1 MSSDPILLAEVEAL
15 RAAVEVLRVRV
26 GILERSRA
34 AESQEVA
41 APSEFSYSVVSAAV
55 VEPPYPRSGGLAS
68 GIVDVED
75 SEARLAVAQQI
86 GCFLRRC
93 VEGRPRGSSGRDRV
107 RLPNTCYVIVGDFTG
122 RILEVPRFEESFA
135 EVRRICKKGPDCG
148 RSIFVGFPSAWEA
161 RAALE
166 AGSFLVP
173 PQLRD
178 VELDPF
184 LELLVD
190 EAGSTRHHYEVVNFT
205 WEKEGE
211 RLTANLIP
219 ICRFHQRLIVAV
231 PGEAWHRTVS
241 SRLLPRGA
249 LAKPIFVEVATAL
262 HSDPEVALL
271 DKAKLWL
278 GYLARDIEEHLVPGR
293 DAGAKLDVWYDD
305 AEDGEL
311 RIPLAQALADAAEE
325 HYGFM
330 SAKETAAPKKVTT
343 ETRLSTL
350 ESSLEKIHEAL
361 NKLAGVEMP
370 APGGTEGAP
379 AAPSVFIAAPKV
391 VPRRVAAQPSAAG
404 DPLRVPGLDPGV
416 VASAVEAGIPADQ
429 IRKLGALAGR
439 PGRML
444 DAPTKPKPHLVEE
457 VLGETDEEG
466 GAEAEEAVEG
476 GGDPTA
482 PLPGGPLE
490 QAVVQLTKI
499 VGKLSS
505 RQRGDLEALL
515 DGADS
520 GSTEPSLT
528 TGSKSKAAAYVK
540 LKACLQENPSYIYTT
555 IEERMDADFSQLRA
569 APGATN
575 LPTGSRAW
583 VEYRSRVMNYQSSVR
598 AIWAIA
604 GIHDCLRH
612 GRYQEARCRATLA
625 IAAWDQASLD
635 SGNWLMSQELLLE
648 EPPPWSSFQNKRMPE
663 PWEQAASKL
672 VDERWLAVLQWR
684 LKDKDAYLETKKR
697 LVQSRGRA
705 DPKDG
710 DKQDSLK
717 GKKGDG
723 KKGGGRGKSSAEQ
736 SDQ

>member
-1 MSSDPILLAEVEAL
+1 MSEH
-15 RAAVEVLRVRV
+15 
-26 GILERSRA
+26 
-34 AESQEVA
+34 
-41 APSEFSYSVVSAAV
+41 
-55 VEPPYPRSGGLAS
+55 
-68 GIVDVED
+68 
-75 SEARLAVAQQI
+75 
-86 GCFLRRC
+86 
-93 VEGRPRGSSGRDRV
+93 
-107 RLPNTCYVIVGDFTG
+107 
-122 RILEVPRFEESFA
+122 
-135 EVRRICKKGPDCG
+135 
-148 RSIFVGFPSAWEA
+148 
-161 RAALE
+161 
-166 AGSFLVP
+166 
-173 PQLRD
+173 
-178 VELDPF
+178 DPF

-205 WEKEGE
+205 WEKEAD
-211 RLTANLIP
+211 RYTANLIP

-241 SRLLPRGA
+241 QRILPRGA

-278 GYLARDIEEHLVPGR
+278 GYLDRDIEEHLVPGR
-293 DAGAKLDVWYDD
+293 DVGAKLDVWYDD

-311 RIPLAQALADAAEE
+311 RIPLAQALAEAAEE
-325 HYGFM
+325 HYGFL
-330 SAKETAAPKKVTT
+330 SARETAVPKKVTT
-343 ETRLSTL
+343 EARLISL
-350 ESSLEKIHEAL
+350 ESSLERIHEAL
-361 NKLAGVEMP
+361 NKLSGAEKP
-370 APGGTEGAP
+370 APGGTERAA
-379 AAPSVFIAAPKV
+379 AAPSVYIAAPKV
-391 VPRRVAAQPSAAG
+391 VPRRAAAPATTPE
-404 DPLRVPGLDPGV
+404 PLKVPGLDPGV
-416 VASAVEAGIPADQ
+416 VASAVEAGIPAEQ
-429 IRKLGALAGR
+429 IRKLGALAGK

-444 DAPTKPKPHLVEE
+444 DAPVKQKPHVVDE

-466 GAEAEEAVEG
+466 GAEAEEPVEE

-482 PLPGGPLE
+482 LPPGGPLE

-505 RQRGDLEALL
+505 RHRGDLEALL

-520 GSTEPSLT
+520 GSVEPSLT

-540 LKACLQENPSYIYTT
+540 LKACLQDNPSYIYTT

-569 APGATN
+569 APGSSN

-583 VEYRSRVMNYQSSVR
+583 VEYRSKVMNYQSSVR

-604 GIHDCLRH
+604 GIHDCLRQ
-612 GRYQEARCRATLA
+612 GRYQEARCRASLA

-648 EPPPWSSFQNKRMPE
+648 EAPPWSSFQNKRMPE

-705 DPKDG
+705 DPRDG
-710 DKQDSLK
+710 DKIDPVK

>member
-34 AESQEVA
+34 AETQEVA

-86 GCFLRRC
+86 GCFHLTGCIETAFLQDFSQQDGGELSAHRQLMVHAGQYALRPD
-93 VEGRPRGSSGRDRV
+93 ELRDREDPV
-107 RLPNTCYVIVGDFTG
+107 
-122 RILEVPRFEESFA
+122 
-135 EVRRICKKGPDCG
+135 
-148 RSIFVGFPSAWEA
+148 SA
-161 RAALE
+161 
-166 AGSFLVP
+166 V
-173 PQLRD
+173 QLS
-178 VELDPF
+178 ELDPF

-466 GAEAEEAVEG
+466 GAEAEEAVDG

-540 LKACLQENPSYIYTT
+540 LKACLQESPSYIYTT

-672 VDERWLAVLQWR
+672 VDGRWLAVLQWR